1 MKIKN
6 NGFTALL
13 LLLLA
18 FSTQSIVA
26 QSGITNIYTETTT
39 SVSGTSYT
47 TSGAAG
53 SPLAGNTY
61 DYKYGANSG
70 LTDNQISLLSLQTG
84 SVGYRYEGIPV
95 EIYFRRVNNPIFSG
109 VRDLMFY
116 FGNLSGNS
124 LNLKA
129 TYVDEMSTAFTG
141 NTNLLRGSD
150 NLFANSGDGNGNN
163 NNIERLDVVVS
174 AGISLVSAD
183 GQGFAVMERGAL
195 NQHDAFVVGVIT
207 GIDGSGNPTSYSNLI
222 RANSSN
228 YGNVNVVPNQS
239 SAVLRRDNNTGDLK
253 VSTTLGGQGIGG
265 VFFKFSDFGI
275 TDGQTVYGYS
285 LTAADFP
292 SSGTAADF
300 VDFTNGTF
308 FKTNTNS
315 SSAGGIDMIALT
327 GLVKVIN
334 ISGNVFND
342 INGLTDNLVN
352 GIPIDEA
359 AGTPLFVNLVN
370 SSGNIVQSTAVNPD
384 GTYTFEGVPLGT
396 LKVELS
402 TIKGTVGNPAPART
416 LPSNWV
422 HAGELAGDGASAASN
437 DGQATI
443 TIGANNIE
451 NINFGIQQRPLAGT
465 STLAEQT
472 NPGGTIFV
480 SVPSTSF
487 SGSDFDGGIVASIKI
502 VSFPTGANT
511 IDINGTTYTSATFPV
526 GGITIPSNTSGEP
539 TQPIQVDPVDGDV
552 TVTLAYVTI
561 DNAGFESELLGEV
574 SLPFTQTVIIIDNF
588 YPALGFGTLA
598 FEDLWPGKGDY
609 DFNDL
614 VIDYQFHIL
623 NNTSNFVE
631 KVTGTFII
639 KAFGAS
645 FENGFGFQLADAINA
660 ADLTVTGYE
669 LTESFVTLEA
679 NGTESGQS
687 KPTIIVYD
695 NAFAQMEHP
704 GIGIG
709 VNTTPDAPYV
719 TPDTLVITINFKPNT
734 YSFND
739 LDISNFNPFIIVNKN
754 RSHEVHLPY
763 YPPTDLV
770 DATLFGQW
778 EDDSNPTSN
787 RYYVNAVNL
796 PWAINIYE
804 SFDYPI
810 EKQEILWAHLK
821 FAEWAMS
828 GGVQFP
834 DWYKNLSGYRN
845 ETLIYQVP
853 TNP

>member
-1 MKIKN
+1 
-6 NGFTALL
+6 
-13 LLLLA
+13 
-18 FSTQSIVA
+18 
-26 QSGITNIYTETTT
+26 
-39 SVSGTSYT
+39 
-47 TSGAAG
+47 
-53 SPLAGNTY
+53 
-61 DYKYGANSG
+61 
-70 LTDNQISLLSLQTG
+70 
-84 SVGYRYEGIPV
+84 
-95 EIYFRRVNNPIFSG
+95 
-109 VRDLMFY
+109 
-116 FGNLSGNS
+116 
-124 LNLKA
+124 
-129 TYVDEMSTAFTG
+129 
-141 NTNLLRGSD
+141 
-150 NLFANSGDGNGNN
+150 
-163 NNIERLDVVVS
+163 
-174 AGISLVSAD
+174 
-183 GQGFAVMERGAL
+183 
-195 NQHDAFVVGVIT
+195 
-207 GIDGSGNPTSYSNLI
+207 
-222 RANSSN
+222 
-228 YGNVNVVPNQS
+228 
-239 SAVLRRDNNTGDLK
+239 
-253 VSTTLGGQGIGG
+253 
-265 VFFKFSDFGI
+265 
-275 TDGQTVYGYS
+275 
-285 LTAADFP
+285 
-292 SSGTAADF
+292 
-300 VDFTNGTF
+300 
-308 FKTNTNS
+308 
-315 SSAGGIDMIALT
+315 
-327 GLVKVIN
+327 
-334 ISGNVFND
+334 
-342 INGLTDNLVN
+342 
-352 GIPIDEA
+352 
-359 AGTPLFVNLVN
+359 
-370 SSGNIVQSTAVNPD
+370 
-384 GTYTFEGVPLGT
+384 
-396 LKVELS
+396 
-402 TIKGTVGNPAPART
+402 
-416 LPSNWV
+416 
-422 HAGELAGDGASAASN
+422 
-437 DGQATI
+437 
-443 TIGANNIE
+443 
-451 NINFGIQQRPLAGT
+451 LAGT
-465 STLAEQT
+465 STLTEQT

-487 SGSDFDGGIVASIKI
+487 SGSDFDGGNVSSIKI
-502 VSFPTGANT
+502 ISFPTGANT

-526 GGITIPSNTSGEP
+526 GGITIPANTSGEP

-552 TVTLAYVTI
+552 TVTLVYVTI
-561 DNAGFESELLGEV
+561 DNAGFESELPGQV

-669 LTESFVTLEA
+669 LTESFVSLEA

-754 RSHEVHLPY
+754 RNHEVHLPY

-770 DATLFGQW
+770 DATLFGQR

-787 RYYVNAVNL
+787 RYYVNAANL